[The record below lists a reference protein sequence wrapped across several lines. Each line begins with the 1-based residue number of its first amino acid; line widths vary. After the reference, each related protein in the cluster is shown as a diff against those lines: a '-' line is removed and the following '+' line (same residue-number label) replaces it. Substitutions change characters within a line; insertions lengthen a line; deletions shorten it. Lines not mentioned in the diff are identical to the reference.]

1 MPYFHIRMCHALI
14 LIIIL
19 IYAIIVLFVNIT
31 HKGQVSAMRDAIHP
45 VYHQV
50 LFFDVTSGYKFL
62 SGSTKSSNEKM
73 EWEDGNSYPVIRVDT
88 SSASHPF
95 YTGKQ
100 RISDKGGRVDRFNQ
114 RVQQMK

>member
-1 MPYFHIRMCHALI
+1 
-14 LIIIL
+14 
-19 IYAIIVLFVNIT
+19 
-31 HKGQVSAMRDAIHP
+31 MREGIHP

-100 RISDKGGRVDRFNQ
+100 RISERGGRVDRFNQ
-114 RVQQMK
+114 RVQQKK